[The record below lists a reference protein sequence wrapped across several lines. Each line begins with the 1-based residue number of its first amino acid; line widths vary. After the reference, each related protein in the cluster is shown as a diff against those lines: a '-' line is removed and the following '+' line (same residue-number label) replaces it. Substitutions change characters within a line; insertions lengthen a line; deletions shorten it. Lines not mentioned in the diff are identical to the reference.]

1 MAKRGK
7 RGVTYLVLK
16 AIDEDDGDD
25 LAWRCPILFSVCLL
39 PFLCSLGPLL
49 LSLFLFYFFFL
60 VPLLFVFFLSFSSF
74 FSPLFF
80 FLSPEKVDFLGHQ
93 QSRHNWTVGDRF
105 WSELQLRVEGDLIGL
120 GIVEDWT
127 VYIFPG
133 LSWHLPGS
141 ISFFSLQFV
150 SSVSR
155 GRRWQ
160 NRKCKTTSFWTE
172 GYSSIFHFKY
182 QRLFNLVPEI

>member
-1 MAKRGK
+1 M
-7 RGVTYLVLK
+7 VTIWPDDVLSCFPFVS
-16 AIDEDDGDD
+16 
-25 LAWRCPILFSVCLL
+25 CPFCVLWV
-39 PFLCSLGPLL
+39 
-49 LSLFLFYFFFL
+49 
-60 VPLLFVFFLSFSSF
+60 LSFSPCSCSTSF
-74 FSPLFF
+74 FLFPYSLFFSCLFLLFFLLFFF

-93 QSRHNWTVGDRF
+93 QSRHDWTVGDRF

>member
-1 MAKRGK
+1 MS
-7 RGVTYLVLK
+7 YLVFRLS
-16 AIDEDDGDD
+16 
-25 LAWRCPILFSVCLL
+25 LALFVFSGSSPSLPVLVLLLFS
-39 PFLCSLGPLL
+39 CSLTLC
-49 LSLFLFYFFFL
+49 FFL
-60 VPLLFVFFLSFSSF
+60 VFFFFFFSSF
-74 FSPLFF
+74 FF
-80 FLSPEKVDFLGHQ
+80 FLSPAKVDFLGHQ
-93 QSRHNWTVGDRF
+93 QSHHDWTVGDRF

-160 NRKCKTTSFWTE
+160 NRKCKTMSFWTE